1 MSKKIITISFIVFF
15 SLALWVSV
23 SLSNEYYTTITVPI
37 VFTDLP
43 EDYIVGSSSAKEVR
57 IGLKGE
63 GWLLTKLF
71 TGKLPIFEITLNKS
85 SSIKNL
91 SIRNFIENNS
101 WITSRMQVVDIN
113 PSQLTID
120 IDRVFIKKVPIKPR
134 TKLSFNEGYGI
145 ASKVFIDPES
155 VSVYGTMSNIR
166 KIDSVE
172 TYEKEFKN
180 IDEKVGSSLTLKPI
194 PDVYYKRDNTLVY
207 FDVQKTSDKTFKDV
221 DVEIINVPRG
231 REIVLYPSKISLT
244 FRGGMLNLG
253 KLNKDAIRVYVD
265 YWKAIKDTSGTI
277 EPIVE
282 HPNNIE
288 LLNTEPNSL
297 KYIIK
302 EY

>member
-23 SLSNEYYTTITVPI
+23 SLSNEYYTFITVP
-37 VFTDLP
+37 VVYTDLP
-43 EDYIVGSSSAKEVR
+43 EDYIVGSSSANEIR

-71 TGKLPIFEITLNKS
+71 TGNLPVFEISLNKS

-91 SIRNFIENNS
+91 SIRNFTENNS

-113 PSQLTID
+113 PSQITID
-120 IDRVFIKKVPIKPR
+120 IDRVFIKKVPILPK
-134 TKLSFNEGYGI
+134 TKLSFKEGYGI
-145 ASKVFIDPES
+145 ASKIFIEPES

-166 KIDSVE
+166 KINSVE
-172 TYEKEFKN
+172 TFEKEFEN
-180 IDEKVGSSLTLKPI
+180 IDEKVGSSLTLKPV
-194 PDVYYKRDNTLVY
+194 PNVYFKRDNTLVY
-207 FDVQKTSDKTFKDV
+207 FDVQKTSDKTFSDI
-221 DVEIINVPRG
+221 DIEIVNVPKG
-231 REIVLYPSKISLT
+231 RELVLYPSKVSVA
-244 FRGGMLNLG
+244 FRGGILNLG

-265 YWKAIKDTSGTI
+265 YWKVIRDTSGVI
-277 EPIVE
+277 EPEVE
-282 HPNNIE
+282 HPQNIE
-288 LLNTEPNSL
+288 LLNKIPNSL